1 MKGDMSINVIIKFT
15 RYRYS
20 KKKMTRIRRNQAKTY
35 NVAEYMVTA
44 YKLNNIIAL
53 HWPPNRLKN
62 IKKIFHYAAKYPIKK
77 IKTTLQYISDFA

>member
-1 MKGDMSINVIIKFT
+1 
-15 RYRYS
+15 
-20 KKKMTRIRRNQAKTY
+20 MTRIRRNQAKTY

-44 YKLNNIIAL
+44 DKLNNRIAL

>member
-1 MKGDMSINVIIKFT
+1 MLYLKKFT

-20 KKKMTRIRRNQAKTY
+20 KKKKMTRIRRNQAKTY

-44 YKLNNIIAL
+44 DKLNNIIAL

-62 IKKIFHYAAKYPIKK
+62 IKKYFTMQQSIPLKK
-77 IKTTLQYISDFA
+77 

>member
-1 MKGDMSINVIIKFT
+1 MSINVIIKFT

-53 HWPPNRLKN
+53 H
-62 IKKIFHYAAKYPIKK
+62 
-77 IKTTLQYISDFA
+77 

>member
-1 MKGDMSINVIIKFT
+1 MILFAGSSLSRRHVNHTDMEPECYLSSISIIFIVSLISLSNKTNVHCYIYI
-15 RYRYS
+15 

-53 HWPPNRLKN
+53 H
-62 IKKIFHYAAKYPIKK
+62 
-77 IKTTLQYISDFA
+77 